1 MKSSFHQYIYV
12 YNNDIIFEWGENLEN
27 KKIIKQDESLYI
39 KPFVKYKLNII
50 SDESLFINMKLCGEL
65 TTEYLDEFATFYPIG
80 KERITNE
87 KSKWW

>member
-1 MKSSFHQYIYV
+1 
-12 YNNDIIFEWGENLEN
+12 
-27 KKIIKQDESLYI
+27 
-39 KPFVKYKLNII
+39 
-50 SDESLFINMKLCGEL
+50 MKLCGEL